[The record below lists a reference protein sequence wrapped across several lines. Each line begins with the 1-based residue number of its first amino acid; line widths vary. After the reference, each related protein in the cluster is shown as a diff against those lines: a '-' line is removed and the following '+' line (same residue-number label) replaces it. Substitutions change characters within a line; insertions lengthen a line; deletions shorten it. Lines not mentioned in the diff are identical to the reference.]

1 MKTGFI
7 LAIRAIKAIGAIMTT
22 LEIMLTR
29 ASPLA
34 VEPKVHELEWTINPL
49 AGWTFKIKIKLLA
62 I

>member
-1 MKTGFI
+1 MG
-7 LAIRAIKAIGAIMTT
+7 IRATKTIGAIMTT